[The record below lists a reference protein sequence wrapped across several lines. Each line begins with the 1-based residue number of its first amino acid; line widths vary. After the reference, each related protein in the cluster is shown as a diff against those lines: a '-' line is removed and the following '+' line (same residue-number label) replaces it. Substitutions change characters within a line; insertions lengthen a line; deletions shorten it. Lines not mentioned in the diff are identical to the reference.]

1 MNYATIK
8 TNDIANGVGVRTSL
22 FVSGC
27 RNHCPGCFNKDTWD
41 FNYGECFNLE
51 TIKYILDTLKPKY
64 IEGLTI
70 LGGEPF
76 EPENQKDVLLL
87 IKKFKEVYPTKSLWI
102 YSGYILDKDILP
114 YNGKVH
120 TIYTDEILK
129 NTDILVDGPFKI
141 DLYKITLNFRGSSNQ
156 RIIDIKQTLNSN
168 KIILS
173 ELNN

>member
-1 MNYATIK
+1 MNYAAIK
-8 TNDIANGVGVRTSL
+8 TNDIANGIGVRTSL

-27 RNHCPGCFNKDTWD
+27 RNHCNGCFNKDTWD
-41 FNYGECFNLE
+41 FSYGKSFNNE
-51 TIKYILDTLKPKY
+51 TIKYILETLKPQY

-87 IKKFKEVYPTKSLWI
+87 IKEFKKAYPTKSLWI
-102 YSGYILDKDILP
+102 YSGYLLDKDILP
-114 YNGKVH
+114 TNGKVH
-120 TIYTDEILK
+120 TIYTNEILE

-156 RIIDIKQTLNSN
+156 RIINVRESLKSN